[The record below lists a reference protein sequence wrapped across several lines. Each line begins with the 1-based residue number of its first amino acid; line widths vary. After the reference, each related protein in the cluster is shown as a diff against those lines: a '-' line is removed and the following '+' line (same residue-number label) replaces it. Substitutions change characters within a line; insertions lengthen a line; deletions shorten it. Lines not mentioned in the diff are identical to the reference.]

1 HDVSNS
7 SETLTS
13 TLGETITEM
22 KQSGEE
28 FLKSLESHSKEL
40 HRNMEQ
46 NTTNVIDMF
55 SKTGEKINHQL
66 SSNADNMFDSIQTS
80 FDKAGAGLTSQVRE
94 SIEKFALSI
103 NEQLHAFEQ
112 ATEREMNREM
122 QSLGNAL
129 LSISKGFV
137 GNYEKLIKDYQ
148 IVMGQLQAL
157 ISANKHRG

>member
-1 HDVSNS
+1 AS
-7 SETLTS
+7 
-13 TLGETITEM
+13 
-22 KQSGEE
+22 
-28 FLKSLESHSKEL
+28 
-40 HRNMEQ
+40 
-46 NTTNVIDMF
+46 
-55 SKTGEKINHQL
+55 
-66 SSNADNMFDSIQTS
+66 
-80 FDKAGAGLTSQVRE
+80 AGLTSQVRE

>member
-1 HDVSNS
+1 MKTSIINGSEVS
-7 SETLTS
+7 
-13 TLGETITEM
+13 
-22 KQSGEE
+22 
-28 FLKSLESHSKEL
+28 
-40 HRNMEQ
+40 R
-46 NTTNVIDMF
+46 
-55 SKTGEKINHQL
+55 L
-66 SSNADNMFDSIQTS
+66 SVAIQ
-80 FDKAGAGLTSQVRE
+80 
-94 SIEKFALSI
+94 SI